1 MAVSET
7 LLRSMVHDPV
17 GDNQY
22 LTTDQYTAIMALEA
36 TEYRAAALAARMI
49 ASQFV
54 QKVNLEVGSIKIAL
68 RQKYQNYMNLA
79 ASYDWRAITG
89 GMVPAPVV
97 GGTSLADMESVDAH
111 SDRPPNQFKM
121 GMFDNPPSTYNADST
136 VDEL

>member
-7 LLRSMVHDPV
+7 LLRSMVHDPA

-54 QKVNLEVGSIKIAL
+54 QKVNLEVDQSRLLFAE
-68 RQKYQNYMNLA
+68 
-79 ASYDWRAITG
+79 
-89 GMVPAPVV
+89 VPKLYEFSCFFMIGEQLQVV
-97 GGTSLADMESVDAH
+97 WFL
-111 SDRPPNQFKM
+111 
-121 GMFDNPPSTYNADST
+121 
-136 VDEL
+136 LLL